1 MDAKEMSAIYQV
13 IEVES
18 ESPEGVKAA
27 VELGLGRIEAEGREI
42 RFFVLSDTEL
52 REDEDQRI
60 ITKVTMRVGVNI
72 PVSFG
77 A

>member
-1 MDAKEMSAIYQV
+1 MSGIYQV

-27 VELGLGRIEAEGREI
+27 VDRCLAEIERTGREI
-42 RFFVLSDTEL
+42 LFFVLRDTEL
-52 REDEDQRI
+52 SEDASRRI
-60 ITKVTMRVGVNI
+60 ITKVRLRVGINV
-72 PVSFG
+72 PVSYG